1 MKNRRATLL
10 FSVVL
15 AAQVSHCGAKA
26 QSGGNP
32 QMAAAIGEIAELACA
47 CKDKNCLLVA
57 QIRGKSIAQWRMAST
72 AQMTAEEL
80 EAANASWLKY
90 NECESAKK

>member
-1 MKNRRATLL
+1 MKKRTATLL

-15 AAQVSHCGAKA
+15 AALVSNCGAKA
-26 QSGGNP
+26 QSRGNP
-32 QMAAAIGEIAELACA
+32 QMAAAIAEIAELGCA
-47 CKDKNCLLVA
+47 CKDKKCLLVA
-57 QIRGKSIAQWRMAST
+57 QIRGKSIAQWRMTST

-80 EAANASWLKY
+80 EAANASWSKY

>member
-1 MKNRRATLL
+1 MA
-10 FSVVL
+10 
-15 AAQVSHCGAKA
+15 SHCGAKA

-32 QMAAAIGEIAELACA
+32 QMAAAIAEIAELGCA
-47 CKDKNCLLVA
+47 CKDKKCLLIA

-80 EAANASWLKY
+80 EAANASWREY
-90 NECESAKK
+90 SECEALKK